1 MNDQISASSA
11 RTQCSKG
18 FSTILF
24 ETAVAGYHRASPST
38 SLDKVHLHI
47 QILIILILLLLDQ
60 LSTPF

>member
-1 MNDQISASSA
+1 MIKSPPHLQERNVLKDLAPF
-11 RTQCSKG
+11 CC
-18 FSTILF
+18 

-60 LSTPF
+60 LSMIF